1 MTDDRK
7 GRDAP
12 EEKNLGRSP
21 EDKSKGSETTI
32 ARVNRENRERAEKA
46 ERDGKE
52 AEPDTPYGP
61 DGVYHTM
68 EKELLMSAASKD
80 APENQEPIKPSVIH
94 YEELRVMG
102 DGTPPID
109 PTPPDPEAPIDARK
123 GDDDRAKATQ
133 YPAQS
138 DRRGR
143 R

>member
-1 MTDDRK
+1 M
-7 GRDAP
+7 
-12 EEKNLGRSP
+12 
-21 EDKSKGSETTI
+21 

-52 AEPDTPYGP
+52 AEPESPLGP
-61 DGVYHTM
+61 DGVYHVM
-68 EKELLMSAASKD
+68 DKEMLMSAATKD
-80 APENQEPIKPSVIH
+80 ADENQEPLAPSVVH
-94 YEELRVMG
+94 AEELRVKQQYG
-102 DGTPPID
+102 DFTAPID

-133 YPAQS
+133 YPTQS